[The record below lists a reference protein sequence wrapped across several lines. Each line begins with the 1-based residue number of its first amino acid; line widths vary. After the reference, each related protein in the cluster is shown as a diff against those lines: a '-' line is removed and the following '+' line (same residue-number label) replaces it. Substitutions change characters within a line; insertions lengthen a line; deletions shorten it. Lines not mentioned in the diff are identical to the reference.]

1 MSEESFP
8 PTEIPSGFDLLRSTI
23 EAHVIGRV
31 EHLRVNLEFFLGE
44 ISRIPS
50 RTFPERFGGILTD
63 AENLLIDIKTA
74 LNRNPVNHEG
84 APLTLDI
91 TDDMVEA
98 AKRAMPWEGSSIP
111 EEEQARVM
119 RDVLQKALGN
129 NKSDSPIL
137 L

>member
-8 PTEIPSGFDLLRSTI
+8 DPDLPNGFDLFRSTI

-31 EHLRVNLEFFLGE
+31 EILKVNLEFFLHE

-50 RTFPERFGGILTD
+50 SMLPKRFGGVLND
-63 AENLLIDIKTA
+63 AESLLIDVNSA
-74 LNRNPVNHEG
+74 LNRTPPKQG
-84 APLTLDI
+84 QLDI

-98 AKRAMPWEGSSIP
+98 AKRAMPWEGSAIP
-111 EEEQARVM
+111 EEEQASVM
-119 RDVLQKALGN
+119 RGVLQKALGN
-129 NKSDSPIL
+129 NKADSAIL

>member
-8 PTEIPSGFDLLRSTI
+8 PTEISSGFDLLRSTI
-23 EAHVIGRV
+23 EAYTIGRV
-31 EHLRVNLEFFLGE
+31 EHLRVNLEFFLEE

-50 RTFPERFGGILTD
+50 RTFPEQFGGILTD

-74 LNRNPVNHEG
+74 LNRTTGTPPH
-84 APLTLDI
+84 LDI

-111 EEEQARVM
+111 EEEQSRVM
-119 RDVLQKALGN
+119 RDVLQKALSN